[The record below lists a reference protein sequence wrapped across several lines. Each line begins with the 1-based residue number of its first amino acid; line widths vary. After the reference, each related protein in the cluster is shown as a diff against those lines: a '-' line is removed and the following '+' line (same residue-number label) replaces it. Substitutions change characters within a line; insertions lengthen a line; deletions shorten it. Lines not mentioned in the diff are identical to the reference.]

1 MNKLATTY
9 WDSPQTMSL
18 PVGGNRKSRAQSSV
32 VADKSAESATPQ
44 WLVFAVVA
52 SMTLMLCLAI
62 NLRAY
67 AVMNS
72 EAEQNQRLNVEIEQL
87 TNNNLA
93 IQEEIHNLKTDAR
106 SIEREARKI
115 GLNRPFEKVSLP
127 SN

>member
-9 WDSPQTMSL
+9 WDNPQTMSL
-18 PVGGNRKSRAQSSV
+18 PVDGNRKSRAESGVKSV
-32 VADKSAESATPQ
+32 ESATPQ

-67 AVMNS
+67 AVMSS
-72 EAEQNQRLNVEIEQL
+72 EAEQNQRLNVAIEQL
-87 TNNNLA
+87 TSNNLA
-93 IQEEIHNLKTDAR
+93 IQEEIHNLKTNAR

-127 SN
+127 SD

>member
-1 MNKLATTY
+1 LNKLATTY
-9 WDSPQTMSL
+9 WDNPQTISL
-18 PVGGNRKSRAQSSV
+18 PVGGNRKSRVQCAA
-32 VADKSAESATPQ
+32 ADKSVESTMPQ

-67 AVMNS
+67 AVMTS

-87 TNNNLA
+87 TSNNLA
-93 IQEEIHNLKTDAR
+93 IQEEVHNLRTDAR
-106 SIEREARKI
+106 SIEREAKKI

-127 SN
+127 LN